1 MNLGLALGGVMTA
14 ALVIGVLLLALMYVS
29 YRRQQPLPAGA
40 VASAGLTL
48 ALLLVAGLATQ
59 SVVPG
64 LSADTA
70 LWIEVAGYFCGAWF
84 ILLAIDALVVGEYLI
99 ERQGQTIPDL
109 VRSLL
114 FGAALIMAGLVILR
128 VVANIDVVALV
139 ALPTIATAVVGVALK
154 DTLTRLF
161 AGIELGKSV
170 KPGDWIRA
178 SGNEGVVTE
187 IGLEHLTMLT
197 RERTQVTLPN
207 DGLIREGVVN
217 FSRPTTTHLSVVEVE
232 ASYAA
237 PPAQVC
243 RVLEEAARA
252 VDGVLAEPL
261 PLAQVVAFQDSGILY
276 RVKFPISDFARAPII
291 ASMVRTYI
299 WNAFARHKI
308 EFPFPQR
315 VIHTKPAAG
324 AQEDGEDRDRIMQL
338 LYGVDF
344 LAELAP
350 KQLEV
355 LARESRIEH
364 YLPGERVVRQGD
376 EGQECYVIVEGTANV
391 SLEEAGLRS
400 TLSSVQEG
408 QFFGEL
414 SLLTGERRAATVTAA
429 TPLKVIVIGKTAL
442 LHVVQ
447 SDQGLVERI
456 SEVVARRQA
465 AASAAREQLSREAS
479 MAKMTSQ
486 TRSLIARIQYYLWGK
501 RLPPPA

>member
-1 MNLGLALGGVMTA
+1 MNLGVVFGGGAAA
-14 ALVIGVLLLALMYVS
+14 ALVIGVLLLALLYVG
-29 YRRQQPLPAGA
+29 YRRQQPLPAGSL
-40 VASAGLTL
+40 VSAALTPL
-48 ALLLVAGLATQ
+48 FLLVARLVTD
-59 SVVPG
+59 SLIPG
-64 LSADTA
+64 LSADTG
-70 LWIEVAGYFCGAWF
+70 LWLEVAGYLCGAWF
-84 ILLAIDALVVGEYLI
+84 ALLVIDALVVREYLI
-99 ERQGQTIPDL
+99 DRQGQSIPDL

-114 FGAALIMAGLVILR
+114 FGAAFIVASLVILR

-178 SGNEGVVTE
+178 SGSEGLVTE
-187 IGLEHLTMLT
+187 IGLEHLTMVT

-207 DGLIREGVVN
+207 DGLIRDGVVN
-217 FSRPTTTHLSVVEVE
+217 FSRPTTTHLSVVDVE

-237 PPAQVC
+237 PPARVC
-243 RVLEEAARA
+243 RVLEEAACA

-291 ASMVRTYI
+291 ASMVRIYV

-315 VIHTKPAAG
+315 VIHTKPAAEMH
-324 AQEDGEDRDRIMQL
+324 ADGEDRDRIMRL

-344 LAELAP
+344 LAELDP
-350 KQLEV
+350 KQLEI
-355 LARESRIEH
+355 LAQESRVEH

-376 EGQECYVIVEGTANV
+376 EGQECYVIIEGTADV
-391 SLEEAGLRS
+391 SIEEAGLRS

-429 TPLKVIVIGKTAL
+429 SSLKVIVIGKAAL

-456 SEVVARRQA
+456 SEVVAGRQA

-479 MAKMTSQ
+479 MAKRTSQ
-486 TRSLIARIQYYLWGK
+486 TRSLIARIQHYLWGK